1 MIPAPQK
8 ANLSDAIH
16 SLLKKAD
23 LVLHSSDLFGK
34 NGVVL
39 ILHENEWYQ
48 LKRTRFNKLI
58 LNK

>member
-1 MIPAPQK
+1 MHAPQK
-8 ANLSDAIH
+8 PNLSDAIH

-23 LVLHSSDLFGK
+23 LALHSSDLFGK

-39 ILHENEWYQ
+39 ILHENASYQ
-48 LKRTRFNKLI
+48 LKKTRYNKLV